1 MTQIQLHR
9 LTLQMQHLLILQL
22 QILQS
27 NLYKR
32 NEMRDWGCAYRH
44 ILFFCVVEGGL
55 ISIAFFW
62 KNACDLRTI
71 EAIMMPKSGYFSEI
85 LVTCAASAL
94 IM

>member
-1 MTQIQLHR
+1 
-9 LTLQMQHLLILQL
+9 MQHLLILQL

-55 ISIAFFW
+55 IYIAF
-62 KNACDLRTI
+62 C
-71 EAIMMPKSGYFSEI
+71 
-85 LVTCAASAL
+85 
-94 IM
+94 

>member
-1 MTQIQLHR
+1 MTQIQSNR

-44 ILFFCVVEGGL
+44 ILFFCVVEGGTNL
-55 ISIAFFW
+55 YCILL
-62 KNACDLRTI
+62 KNACDLHTI
-71 EAIMMPKSGYFSEI
+71 EAIMVLKNGYFSEI
-85 LVTCAASAL
+85 LATCAASAL

>member
-1 MTQIQLHR
+1 MTQIQSNR

-32 NEMRDWGCAYRH
+32 NEMRDWGCAYQH

-55 ISIAFFW
+55 IYIAF
-62 KNACDLRTI
+62 C
-71 EAIMMPKSGYFSEI
+71 
-85 LVTCAASAL
+85 
-94 IM
+94 